1 MGSSGRKASKKENQL
16 GRTSLWTKEGRRYRG
31 GQTCPLLPAAPL
43 QGASS
48 WGAGA
53 PSISG
58 FILCCPPLPP
68 WGVYPSSCYK
78 GSILT
83 NIIKNQGEAQG
94 EPGSGRDIKDLEA
107 FGPSNGEEVDALEEI
122 SVPFSSSHTPLLCR
136 RSRPRFLLMS
146 SASCVSIEFP
156 PGGMGPQPLSGE
168 PPLHLCPLTFGPG
181 LTQRRQRAQVVCLL
195 APEGQVAGSPSG
207 KTRRKQGR
215 EGPIGGEG
223 AQGSTL
229 LHWGGA
235 AVQGAYS
242 LRSQLRFP
250 YHRDGLEG
258 ELLPQTLPLGEAVS

>member
-16 GRTSLWTKEGRRYRG
+16 GRTSLWTKEARRYRG

-107 FGPSNGEEVDALEEI
+107 FGPSNGEEVGTLWRRSASRFPAPTHHCFAGGAGLA
-122 SVPFSSSHTPLLCR
+122 SSLCLQLPVSPSSSLLGEWELCR
-136 RSRPRFLLMS
+136 SLPRTT
-146 SASCVSIEFP
+146 P
-156 PGGMGPQPLSGE
+156 
-168 PPLHLCPLTFGPG
+168 PPLPPHFWPRADRGDKGHRWYAFWPQRGRWPDLPQGRQGGSREGRGPYEVRGPG
-181 LTQRRQRAQVVCLL
+181 APPCFTGEVLL
-195 APEGQVAGSPSG
+195 SKVL
-207 KTRRKQGR
+207 
-215 EGPIGGEG
+215 I
-223 AQGSTL
+223 L
-229 LHWGGA
+229 
-235 AVQGAYS
+235 
-242 LRSQLRFP
+242 
-250 YHRDGLEG
+250 
-258 ELLPQTLPLGEAVS
+258 